1 MKAMMKNER
10 LLNNRFEHIYTVVY
24 TLSFFFE
31 RIYNKETCFCT
42 FAHNHDHKDSKGN
55 LATQTFSLLFVA
67 TTKSESKAT
76 TP

>member
-24 TLSFFFE
+24 TLSFFLNVYIIKIHT
-31 RIYNKETCFCT
+31 RTY
-42 FAHNHDHKDSKGN
+42 AHNHDHKDSKGN